1 MAGSSYCEPAP
12 AFAVNPFWP
21 GNPVI
26 LRWEIK
32 NMKTLKTVLLAAV
45 LLGLGLAGRAV
56 LHTKKVSEPW
66 RAGLSGN
73 GFAVVEL
80 FTSEGCSSC
89 PPADALIAQV
99 QQEDK
104 NLPVYILA
112 FHVDYWNRLGWKDAF
127 SDAAYSDR
135 QRQYATWLNLSS
147 IYTPQVVV
155 NGRQEFVGSESG
167 ALHAAIQSGLEQQ
180 GNVQLTLTGLKL
192 DAGRLDWQCRTEGLV
207 PNARVSVVVAIVE
220 RSATTA
226 VKAGENNGRTLS
238 HVQIVRQ
245 LGMGALDGKGN
256 AEGKVEWPA
265 GIAPGEG
272 EVIAFL
278 QDQDNGKIIAATKA
292 QK

>member
-1 MAGSSYCEPAP
+1 
-12 AFAVNPFWP
+12 V
-21 GNPVI
+21 
-26 LRWEIK
+26 WEIK
-32 NMKTLKTVLLAAV
+32 IMKTLKTMFLAAA
-45 LLGLGLAGRAV
+45 LLGLGLASRAV
-56 LHTKKVSEPW
+56 LHTMNAGEPW
-66 RAGLSGN
+66 RAELSGN

-104 NLPVYILA
+104 DLPVYILA
-112 FHVDYWNRLGWKDAF
+112 FHVDYWDRLGWKDVF

-135 QRQYATWLNLSS
+135 QRRYAAWLNLSS

-180 GNVQLTLTGLKL
+180 GNVQLALTGLKI
-192 DAGRLDWQCRTEGLV
+192 DGGRLDWQCRAEGLGA
-207 PNARVSVVVAIVE
+207 NAHVSVVVALVE

-226 VKAGENNGRTLS
+226 VKAGENGGRTLS

-245 LGMGALDGKGN
+245 LGMGSLDGKGN
-256 AEGKVEWPA
+256 GAGKLEWPA
-265 GIAPGEG
+265 GIASGEG

-292 QK
+292 LK

>member
-1 MAGSSYCEPAP
+1 
-12 AFAVNPFWP
+12 
-21 GNPVI
+21 
-26 LRWEIK
+26 
-32 NMKTLKTVLLAAV
+32 MKKLKTVLLATA

-56 LHTKKVSEPW
+56 LHRKSGGEPW

-104 NLPVYILA
+104 DLPVYILA

-135 QRQYATWLNLSS
+135 QRRYAAWLNLSS

-180 GNVQLTLTGLKL
+180 GNVQLALTGLKL
-192 DAGRLDWQCRTEGLV
+192 DGGRLDWQCRAEGLGGGRSHV
-207 PNARVSVVVAIVE
+207 GVVVALVE
-220 RSATTA
+220 RSAVTA
-226 VKAGENNGRTLS
+226 VKAGENSGRTLS

-245 LGMGALDGKGN
+245 FGMGSLDGKGN
-256 AEGKVEWPA
+256 GEGKFDWPA
-265 GIAPGEG
+265 GIVPGEG

-278 QDQDNGKIIAATKA
+278 QDQDNGMIIAATKSQPGQSFA
-292 QK
+292 VSGEGKRP

>member
-1 MAGSSYCEPAP
+1 
-12 AFAVNPFWP
+12 
-21 GNPVI
+21 
-26 LRWEIK
+26 
-32 NMKTLKTVLLAAV
+32 MKTIKAVLLAVA
-45 LLGLGLAGRAV
+45 LLGLGIAGRAV
-56 LHTKKVSEPW
+56 LHTKKVGEPW

-104 NLPVYILA
+104 DLPVYILA

-135 QRQYATWLNLSS
+135 QRQYAAWLNLSS
-147 IYTPQVVV
+147 VYTPQVVV

-167 ALHAAIQSGLEQQ
+167 ALHTAIQSGLEQQ
-180 GNVQLTLTGLKL
+180 GTVQLALTGLKL
-192 DAGRLDWQCRTEGLV
+192 AGGRLDWQCRAEGLSGSSHV
-207 PNARVSVVVAIVE
+207 GVVVALVE
-220 RSATTA
+220 RSAVTA
-226 VKAGENNGRTLS
+226 VKAGENSGRTLS

-245 LGMGALDGKGN
+245 LGMGSLDGKGDG
-256 AEGKVEWPA
+256 AGKLEWPA
-265 GIAPGEG
+265 EIVPGEG

-278 QDQDNGKIIAATKA
+278 QDRDNGKIIAATRALK
-292 QK
+292 